1 MNIHVHVSC
10 SFHADTYTYMYALAD
25 SNQSKTILQTNGSQV
40 YRSLPITTAITLD
53 LHQYTSSL
61 LRIIMFPSLDTYS
74 LSECIE
80 KRI

>member
-1 MNIHVHVSC
+1 
-10 SFHADTYTYMYALAD
+10 MYALAD

-61 LRIIMFPSLDTYS
+61 LRIIICFLLWTLTRYPNVLKNVHDLRKKYFVLMILGQSV
-74 LSECIE
+74 
-80 KRI
+80 